1 MTERRQEGPLVL
13 ALDAS
18 HMTGSVAVTRGRNI
32 LHEIIF
38 DASDTHS
45 ATLMPAVERCL
56 AEAETGIRDIELF
69 VTVIGPGSFT
79 GLRIGLATVKG
90 FAAVG
95 RRPVAAV
102 GSLEM
107 AAAVAGDAA
116 ALAVPLIDARRGEVY
131 SALYDIT
138 GELPAERLAPFA
150 SAPGAL
156 AGRIEAAEEGAGGGM
171 LVCGSGLKTYR
182 DELVDTFAEGTLFAG
197 PDWPEPSAS
206 VAALLALEREPVEY
220 VDLAG
225 LEPLYVRPPDAKLP
239 SSAKL
244 RPGGGR

>member
-1 MTERRQEGPLVL
+1 MGGGMMEPLIL

-18 HMTGSVAVTRGRNI
+18 RMTGSVAVTRGGEPI
-32 LHEIIF
+32 HEIVF

-45 ATLMPAVERCL
+45 ATLMPAVDACL
-56 AEAETGIRDIELF
+56 SAAGVKIRDIELF

-90 FAAVG
+90 FAAIE

-107 AAAVAGDAA
+107 IAA
-116 ALAVPLIDARRGEVY
+116 ALPSAGGMAVPLIDARRGEVY
-131 SALYDIT
+131 TAMYDIT
-138 GELPAERLAPFA
+138 EGGPREILPPFA
-150 SAPGAL
+150 SAPGSL
-156 AGRIEAAEEGAGGGM
+156 AARIRHTGYTGTLTLA
-171 LVCGSGLKTYR
+171 GSGLERYR
-182 DELVDTFAEGTLFAG
+182 DELESSFPEGTLFSG
-197 PDWPEPSAS
+197 PDWAPPT
-206 VAALLALEREPVEY
+206 AALAARMATGRGAVPYE
-220 VDLAG
+220 DLSS

-244 RPGGGR
+244 RPGGGL

>member
-1 MTERRQEGPLVL
+1 MKPLVL
-13 ALDAS
+13 ALDSS
-18 HMTGSVAVTRGRNI
+18 HMTGSVSVTSGAETV
-32 LHEIIF
+32 HEIVF

-45 ATLMPAVERCL
+45 ATLMPAVDRCL
-56 AEAETGIRDIELF
+56 EAAGSKIRDIDLF

-90 FAAVG
+90 FAAVA

-107 AAAVAGDAA
+107 IAA
-116 ALAVPLIDARRGEVY
+116 ALTSGGPFIVPVIDARRGEVY
-131 SALYDIT
+131 TALYDIS
-138 GELPAERLAPFA
+138 GSPPREILPPFA
-150 SAPGAL
+150 SAPDSLAARIGESGHAGRLVVAGSGVEKYRGELERSFPAGTVFSGPLWALPTASLAAAL
-156 AGRIEAAEEGAGGGM
+156 ALGREAVPYAR
-171 LVCGSGLKTYR
+171 L
-182 DELVDTFAEGTLFAG
+182 
-197 PDWPEPSAS
+197 SA
-206 VAALLALEREPVEY
+206 
-220 VDLAG
+220 

>member
-1 MTERRQEGPLVL
+1 MNPLVL

-18 HMTGSVAVTRGRNI
+18 HMTGSVAVTRGRDP
-32 LHEIIF
+32 LHEIVF

-45 ATLMPAVERCL
+45 ATLMPAVDSCL
-56 AEAETGIRDIELF
+56 AATGVRIKDIDLF

-90 FAAVG
+90 FAAVA

-107 AAAVAGDAA
+107 IAASLPPGGS
-116 ALAVPLIDARRGEVY
+116 LIVPVIDARRGEVY
-131 SALYDIT
+131 T
-138 GELPAERLAPFA
+138 GLFDVSGGPPAEILPPFA
-150 SAPGAL
+150 SAPGSLCARL
-156 AGRIEAAEEGAGGGM
+156 EKAGYSGGFT
-171 LVCGSGLKTYR
+171 VAGSGVDGYR
-182 DELVDTFAEGTLFAG
+182 EELEGTFPAG
-197 PDWPEPSAS
+197 TGFSDPGWKPPAAGLAARMALGREATPYEDLSA
-206 VAALLALEREPVEY
+206 
-220 VDLAG
+220 

-239 SSAKL
+239 SCAKL

>member
-1 MTERRQEGPLVL
+1 MNPLVL

-18 HMTGSVAVTRGRNI
+18 HMTGSVAVSGGREL

-45 ATLMPAVERCL
+45 ATLMPAVDECL
-56 AEAETGIRDIELF
+56 AAAGVAIKDIDLF

-90 FAAVG
+90 FAAVA

-107 AAAVAGDAA
+107 VAASAEETGASI
-116 ALAVPLIDARRGEVY
+116 VPLIDARRGEVY
-131 SALYDIT
+131 TAMYDIS
-138 GELPAERLAPFA
+138 GGLPTEILPPFA
-150 SAPGAL
+150 SAPGSL
-156 AGRIEAAEEGAGGGM
+156 AARITGSGFNGR
-171 LVCGSGLKTYR
+171 LFVCGSGLNSYR
-182 DELVDTFAEGTLFAG
+182 DELEASFPAGTLFG
-197 PDWPEPSAS
+197 TREWTPPSAGL
-206 VAALLALEREPVEY
+206 AAALALERDAVPY
-220 VDLAG
+220 DRLSA

>member
-1 MTERRQEGPLVL
+1 MGPLML

-18 HMTGSVAVTRGRNI
+18 HMTGSVAVTRGGDP
-32 LHEIIF
+32 LHEIVF

-45 ATLMPAVERCL
+45 ATLMPAVDECL
-56 AEAETGIRDIELF
+56 AAAGVTIRDIDLF

-90 FAAVG
+90 FAAIE

-107 AAAVAGDAA
+107 IAASLSSSSG
-116 ALAVPLIDARRGEVY
+116 LIVPLIDARRGEVY
-131 SALYDIT
+131 TALYGIT
-138 GELPAERLAPFA
+138 GVDPREILPPFA
-150 SAPGAL
+150 SAPGSL
-156 AGRIEAAEEGAGGGM
+156 AAHIRELGYTETLTLA
-171 LVCGSGLKTYR
+171 GSGLEKYR
-182 DELVDTFAEGTLFAG
+182 DELESTFPEDTVFGG
-197 PDWPEPSAS
+197 PSSALPT
-206 VAALLALEREPVEY
+206 AALAAKLSLGRDAVPYGELSS
-220 VDLAG
+220 
-225 LEPLYVRPPDAKLP
+225 LEPFYVRPPDAKLP